1 MKGRFL
7 PLWCVAVLAT
17 AAAFVVH
24 LSIRF
29 ETVRL
34 GYEVSDERGRQR
46 QLLQDRR
53 MLSIEAATL
62 RQSGRIETIARGTLG
77 MEVPKPT
84 RIVTMK
90 EKGESHGR
98 GEGAV
103 KNRWQRWFRA
113 RIALLGICVMC
124 VATASR
130 RSRVSPSN
138 RIRRPATRNGRGPAS
153 STPSRFTTT
162 WHHL

>member
-17 AAAFVVH
+17 AGAFVVH

-34 GYEVSDERGRQR
+34 GYQVSEERGRQR
-46 QLLQDRR
+46 DLLQDRR
-53 MLSIEAATL
+53 LLSIEAATL

-77 MEVPKPT
+77 MEMPKPT

-90 EKGESHGR
+90 EK
-98 GEGAV
+98 
-103 KNRWQRWFRA
+103 
-113 RIALLGICVMC
+113 
-124 VATASR
+124 
-130 RSRVSPSN
+130 
-138 RIRRPATRNGRGPAS
+138 
-153 STPSRFTTT
+153 PSRAAAGRVR
-162 WHHL
+162 

>member
-7 PLWCVAVLAT
+7 PLWCVAVFAT

-34 GYEVSDERGRQR
+34 GYEVSEERERQR
-46 QLLQDRR
+46 ELLQDRR
-53 MLSIEAATL
+53 LLSIEAATL

-84 RIVTMK
+84 RIVTMA
-90 EKGESHGR
+90 EKQKRAATGR
-98 GEGAV
+98 V
-103 KNRWQRWFRA
+103 R
-113 RIALLGICVMC
+113 
-124 VATASR
+124 
-130 RSRVSPSN
+130 
-138 RIRRPATRNGRGPAS
+138 
-153 STPSRFTTT
+153 
-162 WHHL
+162 

>member
-17 AAAFVVH
+17 AGAFVVH

-34 GYEVSDERGRQR
+34 GYQVSEERGRQR
-46 QLLQDRR
+46 ELLQDRR
-53 MLSIEAATL
+53 LLSIEGATL

-77 MEVPKPT
+77 MEMPKPT

-90 EKGESHGR
+90 EK
-98 GEGAV
+98 
-103 KNRWQRWFRA
+103 
-113 RIALLGICVMC
+113 
-124 VATASR
+124 SR
-130 RSRVSPSN
+130 RAAAGRV
-138 RIRRPATRNGRGPAS
+138 R
-153 STPSRFTTT
+153 
-162 WHHL
+162 

>member
-7 PLWCVAVLAT
+7 PLWCVAVFAT

-46 QLLQDRR
+46 ELLQDRR
-53 MLSIEAATL
+53 LLSIEAATL
-62 RQSGRIETIARGTLG
+62 RQSGRIETIARGTLQ

-90 EKGESHGR
+90 EKKSRAAAGR
-98 GEGAV
+98 V
-103 KNRWQRWFRA
+103 R
-113 RIALLGICVMC
+113 
-124 VATASR
+124 
-130 RSRVSPSN
+130 
-138 RIRRPATRNGRGPAS
+138 
-153 STPSRFTTT
+153 
-162 WHHL
+162 

>member
-24 LSIRF
+24 LAIRF

-34 GYEVSDERGRQR
+34 GYEVSEERERQR
-46 QLLQDRR
+46 ELLQDRR
-53 MLSIEAATL
+53 LLSIEAATL
-62 RQSGRIETIARGTLG
+62 RQSGRVETIARGTLG

-90 EKGESHGR
+90 EEK
-98 GEGAV
+98 
-103 KNRWQRWFRA
+103 K
-113 RIALLGICVMC
+113 
-124 VATASR
+124 
-130 RSRVSPSN
+130 
-138 RIRRPATRNGRGPAS
+138 RPAAGRV
-153 STPSRFTTT
+153 R
-162 WHHL
+162 

>member
-1 MKGRFL
+1 MKNRFL
-7 PLWCVAVLAT
+7 PLWCVAVFAT

-34 GYEVSDERGRQR
+34 GYEVSEERQR
-46 QLLQDRR
+46 QRDLLQDRR
-53 MLSIEAATL
+53 LLSIEAATL

-90 EKGESHGR
+90 EGR
-98 GEGAV
+98 
-103 KNRWQRWFRA
+103 KP
-113 RIALLGICVMC
+113 
-124 VATASR
+124 TAAG
-130 RSRVSPSN
+130 RV
-138 RIRRPATRNGRGPAS
+138 R
-153 STPSRFTTT
+153 
-162 WHHL
+162 

>member
-34 GYEVSDERGRQR
+34 GYEVSEERGRQSE
-46 QLLQDRR
+46 LLQGRR
-53 MLSIEAATL
+53 LLSIEAATL

-77 MEVPKPT
+77 MEMPKPT

-90 EKGESHGR
+90 EKPNRTIAGR
-98 GEGAV
+98 V
-103 KNRWQRWFRA
+103 R
-113 RIALLGICVMC
+113 
-124 VATASR
+124 
-130 RSRVSPSN
+130 
-138 RIRRPATRNGRGPAS
+138 
-153 STPSRFTTT
+153 
-162 WHHL
+162 

>member
-17 AAAFVVH
+17 AGAFVVH

-34 GYEVSDERGRQR
+34 GYQVSEERGRQR
-46 QLLQDRR
+46 ELLQDRR
-53 MLSIEAATL
+53 LLSIEAATL

-77 MEVPKPT
+77 MEMPKPT

-90 EKGESHGR
+90 E
-98 GEGAV
+98 
-103 KNRWQRWFRA
+103 
-113 RIALLGICVMC
+113 
-124 VATASR
+124 TSR
-130 RSRVSPSN
+130 RAAAGRV
-138 RIRRPATRNGRGPAS
+138 R
-153 STPSRFTTT
+153 
-162 WHHL
+162 

>member
-46 QLLQDRR
+46 ELLQSRR

-84 RIVTMK
+84 RIVTMQ
-90 EKGESHGR
+90 EK
-98 GEGAV
+98 
-103 KNRWQRWFRA
+103 
-113 RIALLGICVMC
+113 
-124 VATASR
+124 
-130 RSRVSPSN
+130 
-138 RIRRPATRNGRGPAS
+138 
-153 STPSRFTTT
+153 PSRAAAGRVR
-162 WHHL
+162 

>member
-34 GYEVSDERGRQR
+34 GYEVSEERGRQR
-46 QLLQDRR
+46 ELLQDRR
-53 MLSIEAATL
+53 LLSIEAATL

-84 RIVTMK
+84 RIVTMR
-90 EKGESHGR
+90 EPETRSAAGR
-98 GEGAV
+98 V
-103 KNRWQRWFRA
+103 R
-113 RIALLGICVMC
+113 
-124 VATASR
+124 
-130 RSRVSPSN
+130 
-138 RIRRPATRNGRGPAS
+138 
-153 STPSRFTTT
+153 
-162 WHHL
+162 

>member
-7 PLWCVAVLAT
+7 PLWCVAVFAT

-34 GYEVSDERGRQR
+34 GYEVSEERGRQR
-46 QLLQDRR
+46 ELLQNRG

-90 EKGESHGR
+90 E
-98 GEGAV
+98 
-103 KNRWQRWFRA
+103 
-113 RIALLGICVMC
+113 
-124 VATASR
+124 
-130 RSRVSPSN
+130 
-138 RIRRPATRNGRGPAS
+138 
-153 STPSRFTTT
+153 TPSRAAAGRVR
-162 WHHL
+162 

>member
-1 MKGRFL
+1 
-7 PLWCVAVLAT
+7 VLAT

-34 GYEVSDERGRQR
+34 GYAVSEERGRQR
-46 QLLQDRR
+46 ELLQDRR
-53 MLSIEAATL
+53 LLSIEAATL

-90 EKGESHGR
+90 EK
-98 GEGAV
+98 
-103 KNRWQRWFRA
+103 
-113 RIALLGICVMC
+113 
-124 VATASR
+124 
-130 RSRVSPSN
+130 
-138 RIRRPATRNGRGPAS
+138 
-153 STPSRFTTT
+153 PSRAAAGRVR
-162 WHHL
+162 